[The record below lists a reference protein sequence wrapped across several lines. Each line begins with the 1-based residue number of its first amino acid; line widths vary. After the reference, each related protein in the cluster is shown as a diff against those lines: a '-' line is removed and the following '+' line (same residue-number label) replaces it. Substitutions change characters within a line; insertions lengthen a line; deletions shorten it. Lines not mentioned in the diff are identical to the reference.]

1 VTTKG
6 NLKTAIA
13 GESQANQKYL
23 AYAEKAERD
32 GYPVVARLFRGVAAA
47 ESIHAR
53 NHLKAL
59 EGGIKTTIENLA
71 DAQTGEDYEI
81 TTMYPP
87 MLAEAEAEGAKK
99 AVRSMHFALEVEKGH
114 YALYGLAIAA
124 VTDGKDL
131 ADTKVR
137 VCPICGHTVIGDA
150 PDNCPICGCTA
161 DRYIEV
167 A

>member
-1 VTTKG
+1 VSTKG
-6 NLKTAIA
+6 NLKTAIT

-23 AYAEKAERD
+23 AYADKAERE

-59 EGGIKTTIENLA
+59 EGGIKATLDNLA
-71 DAQTGEDYEI
+71 DAQNGEDYEV

-87 MLAEAEAEGAKK
+87 MIAEAETDGDKK
-99 AVRSMHFALEVEKGH
+99 AVRSMHFALEVEKVH
-114 YALYGLAIAA
+114 SELYGQAIAA

-131 ADTKVR
+131 ADAKVR

-150 PDNCPICGCTA
+150 PDDCPVCGCSG
-161 DRYIEV
+161 DRYLEI

>member
-1 VTTKG
+1 MTTKG

-32 GYPVVARLFRGVAAA
+32 GYPIVARLFRGVAAA

-59 EGGIKTTIENLA
+59 DGGIRATINNLM
-71 DAQTGEDYEI
+71 DAQGGEDYEI

-87 MLAEAEAEGAKK
+87 MIVEAEADGDKK
-99 AVRSMHFALEVEKGH
+99 AARSMHFALEVEKVH
-114 YALYGLAIAA
+114 YELYGQAIAA

-131 ADTKVR
+131 ADAKVR
-137 VCPICGHTVIGDA
+137 VCPVCGHTVIGDA
-150 PDNCPICGCTA
+150 PDSCPVCGCKGE
-161 DRYIEV
+161 RYLEI